1 MNIRWLTPLLGAL
14 LAAPVIAADYD
25 ATQGRDDTQRVETS
39 REGKSPPASRK
50 ARKLAREFEQ
60 NPADVQA
67 LRDRGMGWGEIRQAL
82 WISQQSK
89 RPVSEIVELRD
100 SGMGWGEIA
109 ARYNLES
116 PGPDRGA
123 TAVGRDR
130 ELKERRGKFGSD
142 TRTGEEG
149 KDIDRP
155 VHVPRGQDSGL
166 EPVPEPSVTP
176 DRDAPADTPPPAEP
190 QPMNP

>member
-1 MNIRWLTPLLGAL
+1 MNIRWLTPVLGML

-25 ATQGRDDTQRVETS
+25 TTRRDDTTQVQTN

-50 ARKLAREFEQ
+50 ARKLAREFNQ

-82 WISQQSK
+82 WISQQSD
-89 RPVSEIVELRD
+89 RPVNEIVELRD

-116 PGPDRGA
+116 AGPDGDKGA
-123 TAVGRDR
+123 ATVDQRDR
-130 ELKERRGKFGSD
+130 ELKDRRGRFGSD
-142 TRTGEEG
+142 VRNSGREG
-149 KDIDRP
+149 QHIDRP
-155 VHVPRGQDSGL
+155 THIPPSQENPEVT
-166 EPVPEPSVTP
+166 PVPEPSVTP
-176 DRDAPADTPPPAEP
+176 DRDAPADQPTTTP
-190 QPMNP
+190 